1 MRNKRNIKGFT
12 LLELLLAM
20 AIIAVLSAVGISS
33 YRNYLRT
40 VELELNTS
48 SIASDLKSVQAKSI
62 NGEGNLKWGAHFVNG
77 VADYYEIFST
87 ASDYASKIS
96 TESVVYLPS
105 GITFSNPAEG
115 VNKDIIFNK
124 IYGTITVGDTVVISS
139 EGANKTIT
147 ISSIGNIY

>member
-1 MRNKRNIKGFT
+1 MKNKRNIKGFT

-20 AIIAVLSAVGISS
+20 AIIAVLSAVGTSS

-48 SIASDLKSVQAKSI
+48 SVISDLKSVQAKSI

-77 VADYYEIFST
+77 AEDYYEIFST
-87 ASDYASKIS
+87 GSDYASKVS
-96 TESVVYLPS
+96 TESTVYLPS
-105 GITFSNPAEG
+105 GITLSNPAEG
-115 VNKDIIFNK
+115 NNKDIIFNK
-124 IYGTITVGDTVVISS
+124 IYGTITAGDTVVISS
-139 EGANKTIT
+139 EGVNKTIT